1 MVGRAACQP
10 HLEDQGDQDGEW
22 VPKRLHHR
30 QHPCPARHDR
40 HQCLGFPYHPERKQ
54 SDQQV
59 ELKKSLKKLSLKL
72 KVEIV
77 FLNEIILGKVSF
89 QIKEASPLHPL
100 IPPYGFRTLFL

>member
-10 HLEDQGDQDGEW
+10 GDQGNQGGEW

-30 QHPCPARHDR
+30 QHPCPDR

-59 ELKKSLKKLSLKL
+59 ELKKAYKKLGLRS
-72 KVEIV
+72 KVQNV
-77 FLNEIILGKVSF
+77 FLNESILGKVSF
-89 QIKEASPLHPL
+89 QIKEATPSPH
-100 IPPYGFRTLFL
+100 